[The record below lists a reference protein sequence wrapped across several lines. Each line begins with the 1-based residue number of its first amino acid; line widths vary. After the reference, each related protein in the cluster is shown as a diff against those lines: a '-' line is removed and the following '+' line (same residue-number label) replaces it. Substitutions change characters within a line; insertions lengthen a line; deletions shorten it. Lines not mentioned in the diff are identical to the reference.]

1 MTMPASRRAFSARPM
16 QLLTPTRGATGQLAR
31 RAALLVITGLLAC
44 SSTTIVPPRDGGVGS
59 DGATTGN
66 GPGTDGGD
74 ATDLENAT
82 STPDL
87 ATPIEGYGTVYAY
100 LTRATASTV
109 EYESTAVGASFT
121 YPSTTTS
128 TASCTT
134 TTVGDCEVTSCSGG
148 GTGTT
153 PPGAAAGTV
162 TVSGGSKTVTLQT
175 SALGPVSESTNA
187 LYWNGGQLLSVSATG
202 ATVGAFNA
210 TLVVPQQIVVTHPYL
225 PATGSV
231 AISRTGGLTLDWS
244 GGQAGQAVFVLAAG
258 SASSSTS
265 AICRYPASQTHAVLP
280 AQVLSMFP
288 AGLASFSAS
297 TQDRQEKRV
306 GGWIVNLSSY
316 FNAVYDTDRTV
327 AGQLQLN

>member
-1 MTMPASRRAFSARPM
+1 MVV
-16 QLLTPTRGATGQLAR
+16 L
-31 RAALLVITGLLAC
+31 LLVGVAAC
-44 SSTTIVPPRDGGVGS
+44 SSTTIVPPKDGGAGA
-59 DGATTGN
+59 DGATVGT
-66 GPGTDGGD
+66 GPGPDGG
-74 ATDLENAT
+74 TSGDLANT
-82 STPDL
+82 SPTPDL
-87 ATPIEGYGTVYAY
+87 ATPIEGYGTIYAY

-109 EYESTAVGASFT
+109 EYESTAVGASFS
-121 YPSTTTS
+121 YPSTSTS
-128 TASCTT
+128 TATCTS

-148 GTGTT
+148 STGTT

-162 TVSGGSKTVTLQT
+162 TVSGGAKTVTLQT

-187 LYWNGGQLLSVSATG
+187 LYWNGGQTLSVSATG

-210 TLVVPQQIVVTHPYL
+210 TLVVPQQIVVIHPYL

-231 AISRTGGLTLDWS
+231 AISRSGGLTLDWS

-258 SASSSTS
+258 SGGSSTS

-280 AQVLSMFP
+280 AQVLMMFP